1 MAVRI
6 PFIAAIVMVAC
17 AEIASLLT
25 SGCAPNID
33 DTVQHTKSVSIDVVC
48 GRASDCSRATV
59 PFGYDSYVFNAD
71 GAISAER
78 SAFGERPPIFE
89 SRTEFRALVGRLLR
103 TTPFVFARRARPRSY
118 ATAPASW
125 IVTLVLDDGRY
136 RSIDV
141 PQPERGRRP
150 ASGDALLQSWII
162 DTEAGA
168 AKRLAVAR
176 ARMTARL
183 GDVGNLASVEFD
195 ANGCFGDCPAYVV
208 RFYPSGAATL
218 DGADFPGSPVH
229 VHRATVPFN
238 RINDLLVSVSF
249 AHLERSYPIHGV
261 DMFGAAFALRYRD
274 GFRYDVKAPDETS
287 WPPQFNALF
296 ARIDQLVLD
305 TRWTPPLAPRRS
317 SLYAGPRLTFGTP
330 RPRVPSVM
338 IGTWS
343 RGSCAT
349 LADRLVIAPDTMT
362 LGARRPMPVRY
373 EPHGGYGGLGPMP
386 VLRWTQYDEYDLFSY
401 DAARHTIVQH
411 PDSSEAL
418 PDVDFKRCRT

>member
-249 AHLERSYPIHGV
+249 AHLERSYPIHGSTCSARHSRYV
-261 DMFGAAFALRYRD
+261 TAMASDTTSKRRMKHHGPRNLTHSSHASISWSSTHDGRLRSRRGEAAST
-274 GFRYDVKAPDETS
+274 PDPDS
-287 WPPQFNALF
+287 
-296 ARIDQLVLD
+296 
-305 TRWTPPLAPRRS
+305 PLARRDLVSRRS
-317 SLYAGPRLTFGTP
+317 
-330 RPRVPSVM
+330 
-338 IGTWS
+338 
-343 RGSCAT
+343 
-349 LADRLVIAPDTMT
+349 
-362 LGARRPMPVRY
+362 
-373 EPHGGYGGLGPMP
+373 
-386 VLRWTQYDEYDLFSY
+386 
-401 DAARHTIVQH
+401 
-411 PDSSEAL
+411 
-418 PDVDFKRCRT
+418 